1 MSDAKQRVLAT
12 YDAYRDSDKSMNWII
27 QKCQDESGL
36 SFEKVVDVLTKH
48 RFKEAAR

>member
-1 MSDAKQRVLAT
+1 MSDAKQQVLTT

-36 SFEKVVDVLTKH
+36 SFEKVLDVLTKH
-48 RFKEAAR
+48 RLKEGSE